1 MASAKLSTYRAKRD
15 FTKTAEPSGKAA
27 VEPSERLRF
36 VIQKHAATRLHYDL
50 RLEHN
55 GVFLSWA
62 VTRGPSLD
70 PADKRLAVEVEPHP
84 LDYGDFEGTIPKGQY
99 GGGTV
104 MLWDRGYWSPPD
116 GMSIDE
122 MLKKGDLKVV
132 FAGERM
138 QGEWVLVRMKHDRNG
153 GKRANWLLIKHRD
166 GYEHEGDADAL
177 LTKNA
182 FSVASGRKMEAIA
195 EGSGKA
201 PSPFM
206 SGRKRAADA
215 VWNSKGGDPEASAVK
230 ASANTTPPKAKPA
243 QRRKKSAK
251 AGKLPDFIE
260 PQFCKLVDRP
270 PAGAGWGHEIKFD
283 GYRMQLRVEGGAAA
297 LRTRKGLDWSD
308 SFPAIV
314 EDAAD
319 ALPDCIIDGEAV
331 ALDENGSPD
340 FAGLQAALSDGD
352 TDDLIYYVFDLLF
365 ADGEDLRALP
375 LSERKTRLK
384 TLLETTDRG
393 DGRIRYVDHFAT
405 GGDAV
410 LQSAC
415 RMSLEGIVSKKLDAP
430 YRSGRGGDWTKS
442 KCRAGH
448 EVVVCGYTTTGSAFR
463 SLIAGVHRNGKLVHV
478 GRVGTGY
485 GKEKLADLLPKLKA
499 LETADSPFEGPGAPR
514 KAANVHWVKPQLVAE
529 IEYAGFTGDGAL
541 RQASFKGLRADKP
554 AKEVQSEAPVPVEDA
569 ELAQPKLVKSTAK
582 APPATKARAA
592 DNTVLGLTISSPDRI
607 LWPDAG
613 DGEPGTK
620 LDNARYLEAVADWMM
635 PHIKGRPCSVI
646 RFPDGIG
653 GEKFFQRHVGK
664 GMSSLITA
672 VDVSG
677 DRNAYIQIDRKE
689 ALIAL
694 AQFGSIEFH
703 PWNCQPND
711 VEHAG
716 RLVFDL
722 DPSEELGF
730 DMVIEGA
737 REIRD
742 RLEDVGLV
750 SFCKTTGGKGLHVVT
765 PLTGGKS
772 AVPWDQAKAFAR
784 EVCDRMAADSPDRYV
799 VNMAKKVRKGRIF
812 LDYLR
817 NDRMST
823 AVAPL
828 SPRGREGAPISM
840 PLNWTQV
847 RAGLDPKR
855 FNIRTAPAL
864 LSKSTAWADYSDG
877 ARSLAAAIKR
887 LKSGKR

>member
-1 MASAKLSTYRAKRD
+1 MAD
-15 FTKTAEPSGKAA
+15 
-27 VEPSERLRF
+27 
-36 VIQKHAATRLHYDL
+36 
-50 RLEHN
+50 
-55 GVFLSWA
+55 
-62 VTRGPSLD
+62 
-70 PADKRLAVEVEPHP
+70 
-84 LDYGDFEGTIPKGQY
+84 GD
-99 GGGTV
+99 
-104 MLWDRGYWSPPD
+104 
-116 GMSIDE
+116 
-122 MLKKGDLKVV
+122 GDLQ
-132 FAGERM
+132 FP
-138 QGEWVLVRMKHDRNG
+138 
-153 GKRANWLLIKHRD
+153 
-166 GYEHEGDADAL
+166 
-177 LTKNA
+177 
-182 FSVASGRKMEAIA
+182 GRHI
-195 EGSGKA
+195 
-201 PSPFM
+201 
-206 SGRKRAADA
+206 
-215 VWNSKGGDPEASAVK
+215 
-230 ASANTTPPKAKPA
+230 
-243 QRRKKSAK
+243 
-251 AGKLPDFIE
+251 PD
-260 PQFCKLVDRP
+260 L
-270 PAGAGWGHEIKFD
+270 
-283 GYRMQLRVEGGAAA
+283 
-297 LRTRKGLDWSD
+297 
-308 SFPAIV
+308 
-314 EDAAD
+314 
-319 ALPDCIIDGEAV
+319 
-331 ALDENGSPD
+331 D
-340 FAGLQAALSDGD
+340 FAQARWFS
-352 TDDLIYYVFDLLF
+352 
-365 ADGEDLRALP
+365 
-375 LSERKTRLK
+375 
-384 TLLETTDRG
+384 
-393 DGRIRYVDHFAT
+393 
-405 GGDAV
+405 
-410 LQSAC
+410 
-415 RMSLEGIVSKKLDAP
+415 
-430 YRSGRGGDWTKS
+430 
-442 KCRAGH
+442 
-448 EVVVCGYTTTGSAFR
+448 
-463 SLIAGVHRNGKLVHV
+463 
-478 GRVGTGY
+478 
-485 GKEKLADLLPKLKA
+485 
-499 LETADSPFEGPGAPR
+499 
-514 KAANVHWVKPQLVAE
+514 
-529 IEYAGFTGDGAL
+529 
-541 RQASFKGLRADKP
+541 
-554 AKEVQSEAPVPVEDA
+554 
-569 ELAQPKLVKSTAK
+569 
-582 APPATKARAA
+582 
-592 DNTVLGLTISSPDRI
+592 
-607 LWPDAG
+607 AG

-742 RLEDVGLV
+742 RLEDLGLV

-864 LSKSTAWADYSDG
+864 LGKSTAWADYSDC

>member
-15 FTKTAEPSGKAA
+15 FTKTAEPSGKGA
-27 VEPSERLRF
+27 VEASERLRF

-50 RLEHN
+50 RLEHK

-84 LDYGDFEGTIPKGQY
+84 LDYGDFEGAIPKGQY

-104 MLWDRGYWSPPD
+104 MLWDRGYWFPPPGED
-116 GMSIDE
+116 VDA

-153 GKRANWLLIKHRD
+153 GKRTNWLLIKHRD
-166 GYEHEGDADAL
+166 GYEHEDDDDAL
-177 LTKNA
+177 LNDNA
-182 FSVASGRKMEAIA
+182 FSIASGRKMEEIA
-195 EGSGKA
+195 EGKGKA
-201 PSPFM
+201 PTPFM
-206 SGRKRAADA
+206 TDQKRSAGS
-215 VWNSKGGDPEASAVK
+215 VWKSNRDPEASAEK
-230 ASANTTPPKAKPA
+230 AARKADAPKAKA
-243 QRRKKSAK
+243 SQRPKKPAK
-251 AGKLPDFIE
+251 AARLPDFIE

-270 PAGAGWGHEIKFD
+270 PVGDGWGHEIKFD
-283 GYRMQLRVEGGAAA
+283 GYRMQLRVHDGAAA

-319 ALPDCIIDGEAV
+319 ALPDCMIDGEVV

-340 FAGLQAALSDGD
+340 FAGLQAALSDGR

-365 ADGEDLRALP
+365 ADGEDLRPLP

-384 TLLETTDRG
+384 ALLEKAKPG

-448 EVVVCGYTTTGSAFR
+448 EVVIGGYTTTGSAFR
-463 SLIAGVHRNGKLVHV
+463 SLIAGVNRNGKLVHV
-478 GRVGTGY
+478 GRIGTGY
-485 GKEKLADLLPKLKA
+485 GKEKLADLVPKLKA
-499 LETADSPFEGPGAPR
+499 LETDKSPFEGAGAPR
-514 KAANVHWVKPQLVAE
+514 KAANVRWVKPQLVAE

-554 AKEVQSEAPVPVEDA
+554 AREVQSEAPVPVEEA
-569 ELAQPKLVKSTAK
+569 ELAQPAPAKSKAKARPAAK
-582 APPATKARAA
+582 APAA
-592 DNTVLGLTISSPDRI
+592 DNHVLGITISSPDRI
-607 LWPDAG
+607 VWPDAG

-664 GMSSLITA
+664 GMSSLIA
-672 VDVSG
+672 AKEVSG
-677 DRNAYIQIDRKE
+677 DRQPYIQIDRKE
-689 ALIAL
+689 AIIAL

-703 PWNCQPND
+703 PWNCQPDD

-730 DMVIEGA
+730 DVVIQGA

-742 RLEDVGLV
+742 RLEELGLV

-765 PLTGGKS
+765 PLTAGKA
-772 AVPWDQAKAFAR
+772 AVPWDEAKAFAR

-828 SPRGREGAPISM
+828 SPRGRPGAPVSM

-847 RAGLDPKR
+847 RTGLDPKR
-855 FNIRTAPAL
+855 FNIRTVPDL
-864 LSKSTAWADYSDG
+864 LARSTAWADYDDA

-887 LKSGKR
+887 LK

>member
-1 MASAKLSTYRAKRD
+1 MASAKLATYRAKRD
-15 FTKTAEPSGKAA
+15 FTKTAEPSGKAT
-27 VEPSERLRF
+27 VQSSEHLRF

-62 VTRGPSLD
+62 VTKGPSLD

-84 LDYGDFEGTIPKGQY
+84 LDYGDFEGTIPKGEY

-104 MLWDRGYWSPPD
+104 MLWDRGYWAPPPGED
-116 GMSIDE
+116 IDK
-122 MLKKGDLKVV
+122 MLKRGDLKVT
-132 FAGERM
+132 FAGERLK
-138 QGEWVLVRMKHDRNG
+138 GEWVLVRMKHDRNG
-153 GKRANWLLIKHRD
+153 GKRTNWLMIKHRD

-177 LTKNA
+177 LNENA
-182 FSVASGRKMEAIA
+182 FSIASKRKMEEIA
-195 EGSGKA
+195 EGKGKA
-201 PSPFM
+201 PTPFM
-206 SGRKRAADA
+206 TAKKGAAGA
-215 VWNSKGGDPEASAVK
+215 VWNSNRGDPEASTEAAPVK
-230 ASANTTPPKAKPA
+230 TKAP
-243 QRRKKSAK
+243 RAK
-251 AGKLPDFIE
+251 AAKADLPSFIE

-270 PAGAGWGHEIKFD
+270 PPGPGWGHEIKFD
-283 GYRMQLRVEGGAAA
+283 GYRMQLRVENAKGAM
-297 LRTRKGLDWSD
+297 RTRKGLDWTDKFSQIARD
-308 SFPAIV
+308 GGAV
-314 EDAAD
+314 
-319 ALPDCIIDGEAV
+319 LPDCIIDGEVV

-340 FAGLQAALSDGD
+340 FAGLQAALSDGQ
-352 TDDLIYYVFDLLF
+352 TEDLIYYVFDLLF
-365 ADGEDLRALP
+365 AKGEDLRALP
-375 LSERKTRLK
+375 LSERKERLK
-384 TLLETTDRG
+384 ALLDDARLD

-430 YRSGRGGDWTKS
+430 YRSGRGETWTKA

-448 EVVVCGYTTTGSAFR
+448 EVVIGGYTTTGDAFR

-478 GRVGTGY
+478 GRIGTGY
-485 GKEKLADLLPKLKA
+485 GKDKVAKLLPRLKA
-499 LETADSPFEGPGAPR
+499 LETDVSPFTGPNAPR
-514 KAANVHWVKPQLVAE
+514 KAANIHWVKPTLVAE
-529 IEYAGFTGDGAL
+529 IEYAGFTGDGSL
-541 RQASFKGLRADKP
+541 RQASFKGLREDKP
-554 AKEVQSEAPVPVEDA
+554 AAEVESDAPVPVEDA
-569 ELAQPKLVKSTAK
+569 ELAQPKPTGK
-582 APPATKARAA
+582 ATPKAA
-592 DNTVLGLTISSPDRI
+592 DNQVLGITISSPDRV
-607 LWPDAG
+607 LWPNAG
-613 DGEPGTK
+613 DGAPGTK
-620 LDNARYLEAVADWMM
+620 LDNARYIEAVADWMT

-646 RFPDGIG
+646 RFPDGVG
-653 GEKFFQRHVGK
+653 GQAFFQRHLAK

-672 VDVSG
+672 VSVDG
-677 DRNAYIQIDRKE
+677 DRQPYIQIDRKE

-703 PWNCQPND
+703 PWNCQPGD

-730 DMVIEGA
+730 DVVIEAA

-742 RLEDVGLV
+742 RLEELGLV

-772 AVPWDQAKAFAR
+772 AVEWDRAKAFAR

-799 VNMAKKVRKGRIF
+799 INMAKKVRKGRIF
-812 LDYLR
+812 LDYLP

-828 SPRGREGAPISM
+828 SARGRPGATVSM

-855 FNIRTAPAL
+855 FNIRTVPAL
-864 LSKSTAWADYSDG
+864 LARTTAWEDYADG
-877 ARSLAAAIKR
+877 ARSLEAAIKR
-887 LKSGKR
+887 LKSKNG